1 MSGFPRKERVSRSS
15 LLDGGGTQAHTGA
28 MTVQEIAAAAQKHIK
43 RESTARFT
51 AWGEWADGTRVTGA
65 AGKTGPQVNRQTIDW
80 KRQGATRV
88 GYTRDAA

>member
-1 MSGFPRKERVSRSS
+1 MKLPAKSMFRVAGH
-15 LLDGGGTQAHTGA
+15 LDAGGTQAHTGA

-51 AWGEWADGTRVTGA
+51 AWGEWADGTHVTSESGM
-65 AGKTGPQVNRQTIDW
+65 TGPQVNRQTIAW